1 VRWLGLTL
9 LLGAALAQP
18 IDPLVRPQETPGQ
31 LRYSLGVRYAPLQV
45 SGVGEEAERG
55 LFVFTQVQHGLQL
68 LGELDLVLDPG
79 WKAFLSFSPEVRYLQ
94 TERRFALATERRS
107 GLELSWGGVLGVEAR
122 LGGWGELEP
131 RLSLALVYPW
141 ALRYGLVLSLIRDP
155 VVLAA
160 QVSLSDPLNEE
171 ATQLSLAL
179 ATGFVANERVSLQL
193 ESGLGFTL
201 GDLIV
206 PEANLRLRTINT
218 LEVRS
223 EQQLAALLALRLA
236 GQTLRLEWGLE
247 LGGILR

>member
-1 VRWLGLTL
+1 MRWLGLTL

-31 LRYSLGVRYAPLQV
+31 LRYSLGVRYAPSQAF
-45 SGVGEEAERG
+45 GVGEEAERG
-55 LFVFTQVQHGLQL
+55 LFALVQHGLQL
-68 LGELDLVLDPG
+68 SGAFELALDFDWRVFLGF
-79 WKAFLSFSPEVRYLQ
+79 APEMRHLQ
-94 TERRFALATERRS
+94 TERRFDQAVERLG

-131 RLSLALVYPW
+131 RLSLALAYPW
-141 ALRYGLVLSLIRDP
+141 ALRYSLALSLIRDP
-155 VVLAA
+155 VVLALR
-160 QVSLSDPLNEE
+160 VSLRDALEE
-171 ATQLSLAL
+171 GATQLSFSLD
-179 ATGFVANERVSLQL
+179 TGFVASERVSLQL
-193 ESGLGFTL
+193 GSDLAFTL

-206 PEANLRLRTINT
+206 PGANLRLKTIDT

>member
-1 VRWLGLTL
+1 
-9 LLGAALAQP
+9 
-18 IDPLVRPQETPGQ
+18 
-31 LRYSLGVRYAPLQV
+31 
-45 SGVGEEAERG
+45 
-55 LFVFTQVQHGLQL
+55 
-68 LGELDLVLDPG
+68 
-79 WKAFLSFSPEVRYLQ
+79 
-94 TERRFALATERRS
+94 
-107 GLELSWGGVLGVEAR
+107 
-122 LGGWGELEP
+122 
-131 RLSLALVYPW
+131 
-141 ALRYGLVLSLIRDP
+141 LRYGLVLSLIRDP

>member
-1 VRWLGLTL
+1 MRWLGLTL

-31 LRYSLGVRYAPLQV
+31 LRYSLGVRYAPSQAF
-45 SGVGEEAERG
+45 GVGEEAERG
-55 LFVFTQVQHGLQL
+55 LFAFTQVQHGLQL
-68 LGELDLVLDPG
+68 SGAFELALDFDWRVFLGF
-79 WKAFLSFSPEVRYLQ
+79 APEMRHLQ
-94 TERRFALATERRS
+94 TERRFDQAVERLG

-131 RLSLALVYPW
+131 RISLALVYPW

-218 LEVRS
+218 LEVRF
-223 EQQLAALLALRLA
+223 EQQLASLLTLRLV
-236 GQTLRLEWGLE
+236 GETWRLEWGLE

>member
-31 LRYSLGVRYAPLQV
+31 LRYSLGVRYAPSQAF
-45 SGVGEEAERG
+45 GVGEEAERG
-55 LFVFTQVQHGLQL
+55 LFALVQHGLQL
-68 LGELDLVLDPG
+68 SGAFELALDFDWRVFLGF
-79 WKAFLSFSPEVRYLQ
+79 APEMRHLQ
-94 TERRFALATERRS
+94 TERRFDQAVERLG
-107 GLELSWGGVLGVEAR
+107 GLELSWGGVLGVVAR

-131 RLSLALVYPW
+131 RISLALVYPW

-218 LEVRS
+218 LEVRF
-223 EQQLAALLALRLA
+223 EQQLASLLTLRLV
-236 GQTLRLEWGLE
+236 GETWRLEWGLE

>member
-1 VRWLGLTL
+1 MTHY
-9 LLGAALAQP
+9 
-18 IDPLVRPQETPGQ
+18 PLVHPQEAAGQ
-31 LRYSLGVRYAPLQV
+31 LRYNLGVRYAPLQV

-68 LGELDLVLDPG
+68 LGGLELVLGSG

-107 GLELSWGGVLGVEAR
+107 GFELFWEGALGLEAR
-122 LGGWGELEP
+122 LVGWGELEP

-193 ESGLGFTL
+193 EGGLGFTL

-206 PEANLRLRTINT
+206 PEANLRLRSINT